1 MKKTKFWMLSWAIL
15 LAAAVGFTACVDDD
29 EDTEMPYLEVT
40 PTALTFGEDGVA
52 LNGNTI
58 NINTNRAWNIT
69 LLAADGDTVD
79 PAEWITLSKYE
90 GGGNSTVLVD
100 VQAGTVASAT
110 AKITISNQAGPLK
123 TAVVT
128 ITRGT
133 VVPETIIYNETFG
146 TNSQVE
152 NTNVDQYTDWT
163 KSGTGAATVEY
174 VATNASVR
182 KSSPNTASSYNGAS
196 GAPIL
201 FFGAAP
207 ATFTVKNI
215 TLTAEQTNLK
225 LTFGGQQTITYQQDY
240 TWSNDNMLVAL
251 SADGNTWTNLEY
263 TKNNGDVE
271 KPNWILAT
279 ANFTL
284 KEATSSL
291 YIRFT
296 TANLSSNI
304 RIDDITLAT
313 GNGGQVIDL
322 ASGIG
327 GGGQEPTL
335 PAVTLPTEIV
345 TSFSD
350 VFDGV
355 SANKVIYESSKWSF
369 FSNSTAYPATPT
381 EGWMTGIFNTTD
393 KYIQIAPY
401 GSSLSEVVAYA
412 VITPFNVKAAADKTL
427 KLKYTW
433 YYQTADDSKF
443 EVVVSSTATNDNAR
457 DNATWTVVKDLTF
470 ASSQAK
476 NEWVDASIDLSAY
489 ADVEKLYVALR
500 YTGKSNTYRVD
511 DVEFSGGASV
521 PAVTTGA
528 TSDLTDKS
536 VTLAGSSQNITAAT
550 EVGVEYIVYSDNINW
565 TGATKKAATAVAT
578 SWTVAIDGLTAET
591 KYAYRAYAVSGGTTI
606 YGDVANFTTQ
616 SVAVATPVSITIPE
630 LLKKITSTSAAAVLD
645 ANTTYTFEGVICGDP
660 KVKNCSFGTLYV
672 MTPDATTGGNAVVLY
687 NSAFY
692 NEGNYAL
699 GDVVTV
705 TLPAGVAKEQLRY
718 SIPQITGIGVEHVVK
733 KSSGHAVNPIK
744 LTSVSEI
751 ANYYSMPVTIE
762 VTTAES
768 DVWMTGNANSTKNV
782 TAGGAAMAIYFNKQA
797 YETFTNVSYVATTAE
812 ITGIASV
819 YSGTQQVC
827 PRNLDDVAAFVPTTP
842 TITDLTPIS
851 LTWTNAETDA
861 KTITISGVNLDG
873 VTLTPALSGEGAEH
887 FTATISGTTI
897 TVTPKEAN
905 ATTADITATLTVS
918 AEGGNSKTATLTHS
932 KPVVGG
938 GTEKTVTFDFS
949 TITETGTAATTT
961 IDAITL
967 TPEKGEASNAPGTN
981 KSGEWR
987 LYKASR
993 LVVSGATI
1001 TKIEITFTSTSY
1013 MGCDFVAEPGTYT
1026 TNDKVGTWTGSA
1038 SSVTFQNG
1046 TTSSENVQARM
1057 KKIVVT
1063 YVE

>member
-1 MKKTKFWMLSWAIL
+1 
-15 LAAAVGFTACVDDD
+15 
-29 EDTEMPYLEVT
+29 
-40 PTALTFGEDGVA
+40 
-52 LNGNTI
+52 
-58 NINTNRAWNIT
+58 
-69 LLAADGDTVD
+69 
-79 PAEWITLSKYE
+79 
-90 GGGNSTVLVD
+90 
-100 VQAGTVASAT
+100 
-110 AKITISNQAGPLK
+110 
-123 TAVVT
+123 
-128 ITRGT
+128 
-133 VVPETIIYNETFG
+133 
-146 TNSQVE
+146 
-152 NTNVDQYTDWT
+152 
-163 KSGTGAATVEY
+163 
-174 VATNASVR
+174 
-182 KSSPNTASSYNGAS
+182 
-196 GAPIL
+196 
-201 FFGAAP
+201 
-207 ATFTVKNI
+207 
-215 TLTAEQTNLK
+215 
-225 LTFGGQQTITYQQDY
+225 
-240 TWSNDNMLVAL
+240 MLVAL

-616 SVAVATPVSITIPE
+616 SVVVATPVSITIPE
-630 LLKKITSTSAAAVLD
+630 LLKKITSTSAATVLD

-949 TITETGTAATTT
+949 TITETGTATTTT

-967 TPEKGEASNAPGTN
+967 TPEKGEASTAPGTN

-1013 MGCDFVAEPGTYT
+1013 MGKDFVAEPGTYT